1 MGIILVVDDE
11 KSIRITFREFLMRD
25 GHEVEVAATAD
36 EAVPLLKAR
45 DFDVVITDI
54 IMPRVTGVDLLKT
67 ISKINSKTK
76 VIMMTGEP
84 NVETSTES
92 LRDGAFDYLFKPVSK
107 EKILHTVSNAL
118 RTKRLEDE
126 KSRLEQENQK
136 YQESLEELVKERTR
150 ELRKSENNLQ
160 MLLNSIPIGVV
171 TISRDTHRIKY
182 VNPEAEKV
190 LGLPRE
196 KIINSKCYGFICPS
210 KEGECRITDCGE
222 TVHNEERIIST
233 ATQGNICVLANV
245 IHIRLDEKE
254 YILESFVDITQKKDL
269 KKQLHQSQ
277 RMEALGT
284 LAGGIAHDFNNIL
297 SPILGLTQL
306 LLADAKK
313 GSDMEED
320 LKGIYTAGNRAKEL
334 VRQIL
339 TFARQGEQEF
349 RPLKISLIAKE
360 VCNFLKSTIPTSIK
374 LDLNIES
381 ESLVLADPISI
392 HQIFMNTCTNAAHA
406 MGNNEGEL
414 KIHLLTC
421 ELSQILNMNGFTLSP
436 GNYLKILI
444 SDTGIGIPVDQLGT
458 IFEPY
463 FTTKEMDEGTGLGL
477 SVVHGIIK
485 KHNGAIFVE
494 STVGKGTTFILY
506 LPVVKRTKEYKSID
520 MESLPTGSESILVV
534 DDEQPIV
541 KIESRI
547 LNSLGYTVLAF
558 TSSTEAFQ
566 CFSSTPDRFDL
577 VITDMTMPGMNGD
590 KLTENLRKIRPDIPV
605 ILCTGFSKKLDGQ
618 STREIGVNALIN
630 KPVATTKLANIVRKV
645 LDGAKIKP

>member
-11 KSIRITFREFLMRD
+11 KSIRMTFREFLMGD
-25 GHEVEVAATAD
+25 GHEVDIATTAD
-36 EAVPLLKAR
+36 QAIPLLKAR

-54 IMPRVTGVDLLKT
+54 IMPRVSGLDLLKT

-92 LRDGAFDYLFKPVSK
+92 LRFGAFDYLFKPVSK

-160 MLLNSIPIGVV
+160 MLLNSIPVGVV

-182 VNPEAEKV
+182 VNPEAEKI
-190 LGLPRE
+190 LGLPQE
-196 KIINSKCYGFICPS
+196 KIIDSKCYGFLCSS
-210 KEGECRITDCGE
+210 KKGEGRITDCGK

-233 ATQGNICVLANV
+233 ATQGKISVLANV
-245 IHIRLDEKE
+245 IHIKLDDKE

-269 KKQLHQSQ
+269 EKQLHQAQ

-284 LAGGIAHDFNNIL
+284 LAGGISHDFNNIL
-297 SPILGLTQL
+297 SPILGFTQL
-306 LLADAKK
+306 ILDDAEK
-313 GSDMEED
+313 GSEMEDD
-320 LKGIYTAGNRAKEL
+320 LKEIYTAGNRAKEL

-360 VCNFLKSTIPTSIK
+360 VFNFLRSTIPTSIK
-374 LDLNIES
+374 LDLDIES
-381 ESLVLADPISI
+381 ESRVLADPTSI
-392 HQIFMNTCTNAAHA
+392 HQIFMNICTNAAHA
-406 MGNNEGEL
+406 MGSNEGEL
-414 KIHLLTC
+414 KVHLLNY
-421 ELSQILNMNGFTLSP
+421 ELSQRLNFNGFRLSP
-436 GNYLKILI
+436 GNYLKITI
-444 SDTGIGIPVDQLGT
+444 SDTGIGIPEDQLNT

-463 FTTKEMDEGTGLGL
+463 FTTKKIDEGTGLGL

-506 LPVVKRTKEYKSID
+506 LPVVKRTNGYQNND
-520 MESLPTGSESILVV
+520 VESLPTGSESILVV
-534 DDEQPIV
+534 DDEPPIV
-541 KIESRI
+541 KMESRI
-547 LNSLGYTVLAF
+547 LNSLGYTVLTC
-558 TSSTEAFQ
+558 TSSSEALQ
-566 CFSSTPDRFDL
+566 CFRSTPDGFDL
-577 VITDMTMPGMNGD
+577 ILTDMTMPGMTGD
-590 KLTENLRKIRPDIPV
+590 KLTENFKKIRPDIPV
-605 ILCTGFSKKLDGQ
+605 ILCTGFSKKLDSQ
-618 STREIGVNALIN
+618 SARDIGVNAFIS
-630 KPVATTKLANIVRKV
+630 KPVAKNKLANIVRKV
-645 LDGAKIKP
+645 LDEVNSSE